1 MKINKYR
8 DFAGTTPMGTELS
21 ILRYEMDSEKP
32 GQHIY
37 IQSGI
42 HGGEITQWIIHELFL
57 FIKKNLLQGKVTL
70 VPCANPVSW
79 TQRAYYS
86 TNGKFDFYMG
96 KDWNR
101 NFPGNSEGSMGE
113 RIAAVL
119 FANAKKADFALDM
132 HTSRESIPFAIYSRP
147 QYEDILKTIG
157 IRYNQFLDMQKNP
170 AYGNTMNACLD
181 NAGVENLCIEC
192 GSHDAYEPENI
203 REVMNGLKR
212 LFAARGMVDSKLA
225 EPAPQE
231 IKTFAKT
238 VKYTAPMGCLLRL
251 AKPLGAQIKKGEDLF
266 YCFDNNDLGSVVAV
280 QSKHD
285 GVLFKA
291 SPTHIYWSGDDVV
304 QLLLDEDTKLLTT
317 AA

>member
-8 DFAGTTPMGTELS
+8 DLAGTTPMGTELS
-21 ILRYEMDSEKP
+21 ILRYEIDSEKP

-57 FIKKNLLQGKVTL
+57 FLKKNLLQGKITL

-101 NFPGNSEGSMGE
+101 NFPGNREGSMGE

-119 FANAKKADFALDM
+119 FENAKKADFALDL
-132 HTSRESIPFAIYSRP
+132 HTSRESIPFAIYSRS
-147 QYEDILKTIG
+147 QYENILKTIG
-157 IRYNQFLDMQKNP
+157 IRYNQFIDMQKNP

-181 NAGVENLCIEC
+181 SAGVENLCIEC
-192 GSHDAYEPENI
+192 GSHDAYEPDNI
-203 REVMNGLKR
+203 REVISGLKR
-212 LFAARGMVDSKLA
+212 LLAARGMVDTKFA
-225 EPAPQE
+225 EPAPQK
-231 IKTFAKT
+231 IKTFSKT
-238 VKYTAPMGCLLRL
+238 VKYTAPVGCLLRL
-251 AKPLGAQIKKGEDLF
+251 AKPLGAEVKKGDDLF
-266 YCFDNNDLGSVVAV
+266 YCFDNNDLGSVIAV

-291 SPTHIYWSGDDVV
+291 SPTHIYWSGDDVI